1 MAKFSLLLAAPVAL
15 VGFAVPAA
23 AAAAGAAEG
32 DGERRSV
39 IVRYDDLN
47 LSSVQDRGRLNTR
60 VKFAV
65 QTVCGSRAHYRQAL
79 RERAVALQCEDRAMA
94 DADVKLAALF
104 NGDGTHL
111 ADRGR
116 IVINAAL

>member
-1 MAKFSLLLAAPVAL
+1 MAKLSLLLAAPVAL
-15 VGFAVPAA
+15 VGFVVPV
-23 AAAAGAAEG
+23 AAED

-39 IVRYDDLN
+39 VVRYDDLN
-47 LSSVQDRGRLNTR
+47 LSSAEGRERLNTR

-65 QTVCGSRAHYRQAL
+65 QTVCGTRVNYRQAL
-79 RERAVALQCEDRAMA
+79 RERTMSLQCEDSAMA

-104 NGDGTHL
+104 NGDGTRL

-116 IVINAAL
+116 IVINAAP

>member
-1 MAKFSLLLAAPVAL
+1 MAKLSLLLAAPVAL

-23 AAAAGAAEG
+23 AEGDG

-39 IVRYDDLN
+39 VVRYDDLN
-47 LSSVQDRGRLNTR
+47 LSSVQGRERLNTR

-65 QTVCGSRAHYRQAL
+65 QTVCGSRVHYRQTL
-79 RERAVALQCEDRAMA
+79 RERAVTLQCEDSAMA
-94 DADVKLAALF
+94 DADVKLAGLF
-104 NGDGTHL
+104 NGDGTRL

-116 IVINAAL
+116 IVINAAP

>member
-1 MAKFSLLLAAPVAL
+1 MAKISLLLAAPVAL

-23 AAAAGAAEG
+23 AEDNG
-32 DGERRSV
+32 DRRSV
-39 IVRYDDLN
+39 VVRYDDLN
-47 LSSVQDRGRLNTR
+47 LSSAQGRERLNTR

-65 QTVCGSRAHYRQAL
+65 QTVCGSRPLYRQGL
-79 RERAVALQCEDRAMA
+79 RERAVALQCEDSAMA